1 MLPPPPLPFIRIF
14 LGIDWSQSPI
24 FSWDRLDI
32 PRLTATA
39 ILIFNVPRGRAPGII
54 ALGDVREEGGGGG
67 GEKNRGTVITS
78 LQPAFTERVVPATQ
92 AFDWSL
98 DNGC

>member
-1 MLPPPPLPFIRIF
+1 M
-14 LGIDWSQSPI
+14 G
-24 FSWDRLDI
+24 
-32 PRLTATA
+32 
-39 ILIFNVPRGRAPGII
+39 ILIFKCTEGAGI
-54 ALGDVREEGGGGG
+54 GDYSCGGG

-78 LQPAFTERVVPATQ
+78 LQLAFAQRVVSETQ